1 MDIII
6 VSILLFIIIG
16 IIIAL
21 VFFYIDYTALKD
33 TIITKETALNAKFDN
48 YSSTSN
54 ITSNLLTSQSKSII
68 NLINPKLWD
77 TNSNFDT
84 MNAFSRENS
93 NSIHNLSND
102 FIEVNSNLNYMFGIG
117 IDTEPNSRFPN
128 EQIFKYN
135 ITDNV
140 SDFSLMKQTT
150 INGGLTI
157 KGLTKMCDIND
168 QNCFSF
174 SNLDNN
180 LNLNNDNNLS
190 YLNIN
195 TKTRLNNNLYSCDSS
210 GTNCFSFSNLGNN
223 LDINSDN
230 NTLSYLNINTKTK
243 LNNNL
248 YSCDSDGQNCY
259 TGINADGKYSFH
271 KMQPNADDTPDKV
284 YSIEDNL
291 LNINKNKLI
300 FEDTIEDGVTNK
312 KFRIRKC
319 PVGGNKVCYESLNEA
334 GEWEFAQDVE

>member
-6 VSILLFIIIG
+6 VAILLFIIIG

-21 VFFYIDYTALKD
+21 VLFYIDYTALKD
-33 TIITKETALNAKFDN
+33 TIITKEVALNTKFDN

-84 MNAFSRENS
+84 INAFSRENS
-93 NSIHNLSND
+93 NNINNLIND
-102 FIEVNSNLNYMFGIG
+102 FTAIDSNLNNMFGIG
-117 IDTEPNSRFPN
+117 IDTEPNLRFPN

-140 SDFSLMKQTT
+140 SDFALMKQTT

-174 SNLDNN
+174 SNLANDLNITSANN
-180 LNLNNDNNLS
+180 NHS

-195 TKTRLNNNLYSCDSS
+195 TKTKLNNNLYSCDSS

-223 LDINSDN
+223 LDINSDDN
-230 NTLSYLNINTKTK
+230 NVSYLNINTKTK

-248 YSCDSDGQNCY
+248 YSCDSLGNNCF
-259 TGINADGKYSFH
+259 SFSNLNNNLDISGNNFPDSYLNI
-271 KMQPNADDTPDKV
+271 KTKTKIDT
-284 YSIEDNL
+284 DNL
-291 LNINKNKLI
+291 ILNDNFKIIKC
-300 FEDTIEDGVTNK
+300 DTITSNLC
-312 KFRIRKC
+312 F
-319 PVGGNKVCYESLNEA
+319 EA
-334 GEWEFAQDVE
+334 V